1 MMKKLNNSWVESNGN
16 RAAME
21 TIFDFLLLF
30 LWVALWWIRLN
41 TFQKITKKNE
51 IRNFYHHFFFFF
63 IHHLL
68 SIVAVHNIIVV
79 PFGKENRF
87 SKYIQWVKQLRL
99 INNHTRHTI
108 SSSSFSAL
116 LSSVVFILAFRIE
129 RRSEVAVVSHNN
141 LIFIARHFNQ
151 LWNASDGMKICVT

>member
-1 MMKKLNNSWVESNGN
+1 MGWIEWKSGGDGNHFWFFIIISLSRALMNSPKYIPKNN
-16 RAAME
+16 
-21 TIFDFLLLF
+21 
-30 LWVALWWIRLN
+30 
-41 TFQKITKKNE
+41 KKNE

-68 SIVAVHNIIVV
+68 SIAAVHNIIVV